1 MGGGRRDL
9 HGRVECGARD
19 APSTEVWFAE
29 NFVRSRE
36 KQKAKG
42 EGIMTTVNIRKEE
55 SKVVSPAE
63 WLAAR
68 KELLRKEKEST
79 RLRDDISRQR
89 RELPWEKVEKEYM
102 FDGPNGK
109 ESLGDLFRGKT
120 QLIVYHFMFGPE
132 WAEGCPSCSFLA
144 DHFDRSVPH
153 LAARDVRLVAVSRA
167 PLPKIEAFKKRM
179 GWQFNWLSSYGND
192 FNCDYHVSV
201 TPEEKATGQTYY
213 NYAIQKFPSEERPGA
228 SVFYKDGDGKVFH
241 TYSTYGRGLDILIG
255 AYNWLDMAPKGR
267 DEEGLPHGM
276 AWVRH
281 HDKYESPLVDPN
293 SLLLARKA

>member
-1 MGGGRRDL
+1 MNM
-9 HGRVECGARD
+9 AT
-19 APSTEVWFAE
+19 ANS
-29 NFVRSRE
+29 
-36 KQKAKG
+36 
-42 EGIMTTVNIRKEE
+42 RKEV
-55 SKVVSPAE
+55 SKVVSQAE

-68 KELLRKEKEST
+68 KELLRKEKDFT
-79 RLRDDISRQR
+79 RLRDDLSRQR
-89 RELPWEKVEKEYM
+89 RELPWERVGKEYV

-109 ESLGDLFRGKT
+109 ESLGDLFGGKN

-132 WAEGCPSCSFLA
+132 WTEGCPSCSFLA

-153 LAARDVRLVAVSRA
+153 LAARDVHLVAVSRA
-167 PLPKIEAFKKRM
+167 PLAKIEAFKKRM
-179 GWQFNWLSSYGND
+179 GWQFKWVSSYGSD
-192 FNCDYHVSV
+192 FNSDYHVSG
-201 TPEEKATGQTYY
+201 TLEEKASGQTYY
-213 NYAIQKFPSEERPGA
+213 NYTIQQFPSEERPGA
-228 SVFYKDGDGKVFH
+228 SVFYKDEDGNVFH

-281 HDKYESPLVDPN
+281 HDKYADSQIVDPN